1 MAHTKSQGKTN
12 QKSNRPG
19 QRRGIKKFGDQKI
32 TVGQIIVR
40 QVGSKVHGGVGT
52 KTGKDFT
59 VYAIRPGIV
68 KFFTKLGKKFVSVV
82 KINKNFSAKGGSA
95 FGGKKAK
102 KKVVVHATKIV
113 KAKYIT
119 KKAVVA
125 EKVTVKAVKKIAKK
139 KVSVIKK

>member
-32 TVGQIIVR
+32 AVGQIIVR

-59 VYAIRPGIV
+59 VYAMRPGIV

-82 KINKNFSAKGGSA
+82 KAKKTV
-95 FGGKKAK
+95 KKAEK
-102 KKVVVHATKIV
+102 KTVIHSNKVT
-113 KAKYIT
+113 KAKYVTKNTVPQKVVT
-119 KKAVVA
+119 KKAA
-125 EKVTVKAVKKIAKK
+125 VKAVKKTVRKTTK
-139 KVSVIKK
+139 

>member
-32 TVGQIIVR
+32 AVGQIIVR

-82 KINKNFSAKGGSA
+82 KAKKTV
-95 FGGKKAK
+95 KKAEK
-102 KKVVVHATKIV
+102 KSVKHTNKVV
-113 KAKYIT
+113 KAKYVT
-119 KKAVVA
+119 KTAVV
-125 EKVTVKAVKKIAKK
+125 EKVVVKAVKKPVKK
-139 KVSVIKK
+139 TTKKAVKKAVKA